1 MLTQRVMQAAA
12 TDAVMSKKLPIILD
26 QGLALVDQLLKVC
39 DHPISKGDTLSLRK
53 TFPSLDRLAPISV
66 AIPTLDALTV
76 SLPFD
81 AVDRSEHKPFPDPVV
96 TFSSFEDAVKIMS
109 SLQRPRKISVIG
121 SDANVYGFLCKPKD
135 DLRKDAR
142 LMEFNSMINKLLK
155 KDSDSRQRKLKIR
168 TYQVVPLNEECG
180 FIEWVPNVLVLRTI
194 FNDYYSAKNIPF
206 WVRLLAWSKRAT

>member
-1 MLTQRVMQAAA
+1 MKQ
-12 TDAVMSKKLPIILD
+12 KLPAIID

-39 DHPISKGDTLSLRK
+39 DHPISKGDKLSLRK
-53 TFPSLDRLAPISV
+53 TFPGLDRLAPISI

-81 AVDRSEHKPFPDPVV
+81 AIHSSEHKPFPETVV
-96 TFSSFEDAVKIMS
+96 TFNKFEDVVRVMS

-121 SDANVYGFLCKPKD
+121 SDLQAYSFLCKPKD

-180 FIEWVPNVLVLRTI
+180 FIEWVPNVVVIRTI
-194 FNDYYSAKNIPF
+194 LNDYYHARNIST
-206 WVRLLAWSKRAT
+206 WVRFSLCFCDATVH